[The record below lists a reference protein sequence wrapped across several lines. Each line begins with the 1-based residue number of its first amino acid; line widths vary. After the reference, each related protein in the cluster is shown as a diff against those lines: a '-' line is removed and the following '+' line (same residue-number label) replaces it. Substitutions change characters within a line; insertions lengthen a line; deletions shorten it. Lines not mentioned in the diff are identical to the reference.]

1 MSKVLIV
8 EDDAFLRKAYNNVL
22 TKEGFDVVLA
32 VDGQEGLD
40 AIKNDTPDIVILD
53 MLMPQLDGIEFLE
66 RVNLKENYPNLKV
79 IVFSNMSIQEKID
92 RALELGATD
101 YKTKAMF
108 SPKEMVKL
116 IRDTLNS

>member
-1 MSKVLIV
+1 MNKVLII

-22 TKEGFDVVLA
+22 TKEGFEVLLA
-32 VDGQEGLD
+32 TDGEEGLRL
-40 AIKNDTPDIVILD
+40 AKENSPDIVLLD
-53 MLMPQLDGIEFLE
+53 MLMPKLDGIGFLE
-66 RVNLKENYPNLKV
+66 QIDLKTNYPNMKV

-108 SPKEMVKL
+108 SPKEMIQL
-116 IRDTLNS
+116 IRDTLSS